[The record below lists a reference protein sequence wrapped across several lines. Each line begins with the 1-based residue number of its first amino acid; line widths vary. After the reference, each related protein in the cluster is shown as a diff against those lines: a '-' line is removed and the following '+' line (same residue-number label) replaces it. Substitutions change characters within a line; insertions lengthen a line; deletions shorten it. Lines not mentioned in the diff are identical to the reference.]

1 MSQTPQNEPSLAGS
15 GLANIDVSKLQASRK
30 ATQKKSGNK
39 NLLLM
44 LGIVAAIGVV
54 LFAISLPL
62 LLQLQRD
69 ARLKTDESRL
79 KLVGLAIANY
89 EATNKSLPF
98 PVATNA
104 QGEKVW
110 SWRIAL
116 LPYLYTDAD
125 RNLHKEVD
133 FKDMQPWNSPKNA
146 VLQKAA
152 PAIFQSSRFRHPSGS
167 KLSNVFL
174 IVAPKREGVIP
185 VFVDGRQTKVRE
197 LTDGPADTI
206 MAIMLAKHSSE
217 WANPAN
223 LSVDEAYAY
232 IQKEDEKVLCL
243 YGDFST
249 GRLPVNIDRQTF
261 DAIVTPR
268 GGESVRA
275 PK

>member
-1 MSQTPQNEPSLAGS
+1 MSQTPQNEPSPAGS

-30 ATQKKSGNK
+30 ATQKKSSNK
-39 NLLLM
+39 HLLLM

-54 LFAISLPL
+54 LFAISLPF

-79 KLVGLAIANY
+79 KLVGLAIANF
-89 EATNKSLPF
+89 EATNRSLPF
-98 PVATNA
+98 PAATNA

-197 LTDGPADTI
+197 LIDGPADTI

-223 LSVDEAYAY
+223 LTVDEAYGY
-232 IQKEDEKVLCL
+232 IQQEDQDVLAVFAD
-243 YGDFST
+243 GSV
-249 GRLPVNIDRQTF
+249 RSLPVNIDRATF
-261 DAIVTPR
+261 EAMVNR
-268 GGESVRA
+268 NGGEVVNL
-275 PK
+275 PE